1 MTTYKVPPCRIRVDA
16 SYHLTYFVGDQEV
29 TKEEFEDYRKDEEA
43 ECKRLHKPQNGKRF
57 KRPGLYGDQH
67 DFSREKD
74 PTTGKDGRY
83 MPQLARYPGDPR
95 AVVRH
100 VDQVV
105 EAGKRKGYGIER
117 H

>member
-1 MTTYKVPPCRIRVDA
+1 MKTHYCRDCEHDFNAPKDLEERLAFLCPACKSDNWC
-16 SYHLTYFVGDQEV
+16 LTPG
-29 TKEEFEDYRKDEEA
+29 RM
-43 ECKRLHKPQNGKRF
+43 
-57 KRPGLYGDQH
+57 PGLFGDQH

-83 MPQLARYPGDPR
+83 MPQMARYPGDPR

-100 VDQVV
+100 VDNVI
-105 EAGKRKGYGIER
+105 EYGKRKGYTIER